1 MAEENVKHTVYEG
14 TLEEINS
21 KLAEQATVVA
31 PEKPTEPEKP
41 VEPAKPAEP
50 VVPQAWDKVK
60 WVNEQF
66 GQQLAKEEEADT
78 FFETL
83 KQRHSQF
90 DELST
95 ASERLRLEN
104 EELKAGVD
112 PMQFFANDKV
122 FVYNEM
128 LKKFP
133 DYDPGIV
140 SQIAF
145 SDISEMT
152 PMQVL
157 TYRALLNDP
166 KHEVYDNDQEAA
178 DDIETQWVDKGYDPE
193 KPFSE
198 QEPKVKTA
206 LKRARKE
213 ATDEFNKLKA
223 EIKIPEKVDLVK
235 AKTEKEKALKEKYD
249 RLNPM
254 VKNDLKRVEDSLK
267 TLEFFEKGEDG
278 KQTPIYSFDL
288 ANFAESTKV
297 KKALG
302 EATEFL
308 SKTASEWNK
317 DSADKAKG
325 IITESLMKDYLWEH
339 RDQVIAS
346 ALKAEKAKW
355 VKEEHE
361 KNHNPASAN
370 TAQRPQG
377 DDEVQKTLSKARND
391 FDEMLGKRK

>member
-1 MAEENVKHTVYEG
+1 MADEVKHIVTEG
-14 TLEEINS
+14 TMEEIQA
-21 KLAEQATVVA
+21 KLAAQEPVKPIE
-31 PEKPTEPEKP
+31 PEKPKETEKP
-41 VEPAKPAEP
+41 VEPVKPAEP
-50 VVPQAWDKVK
+50 TQTWDKVK
-60 WVNEQF
+60 WVNEKF
-66 GQQLAKEEEADT
+66 GQQLEKEEDADT
-78 FFETL
+78 FISSL
-83 KQRHSQF
+83 KERHSKY
-90 DELST
+90 DELSS

-145 SDISEMT
+145 ADISEMT

-166 KHEVYDNDQEAA
+166 KHEVYDDDQEAA
-178 DDIETQWVDKGYDPE
+178 NDIETQWVDKGYDPE
-193 KPFSE
+193 KPFAE

-213 ATDEFNKLKA
+213 AVDEFNKLKA

-254 VKNDLKRVEDSLK
+254 VKNDIKRVEDSLK

-302 EATEFL
+302 EAIDYL
-308 SKTASEWNK
+308 SKTATEWDK
-317 DSADKAKG
+317 ATADKAKG

-339 RDQVIAS
+339 RDQIVAS
-346 ALKAEKAKW
+346 ALKSEKAKW
-355 VKEEHE
+355 VKEENE
-361 KNHNPASAN
+361 KNHNPSLPN
-370 TAQRPQG
+370 MAQRPAG
-377 DDEVQKTLSKARND
+377 DDKVQETLNKAKSD
-391 FDEMLGKRK
+391 FDEMMGKRK